1 MNKEL
6 FYQKMQPY
14 FEQGIV
20 REIYNSEHFSILSV
34 GERVYVACPYILL
47 ENEPYGIY
55 MNPSVMKKIVEKNRK
70 IYPIIEEVFSNIA
83 LNKDL
88 IFVFNSNKIEFWKKW
103 IIENKNVNKINY
115 SLEEEI
121 SEMSKSKSK

>member
-14 FEQGIV
+14 FEQGMA
-20 REIYNSEHFSILSV
+20 REIYNSEHFSILSF
-34 GERVYVACPYILL
+34 GERVYLACPYILL
-47 ENEPYGIY
+47 ENQPYGIY

-70 IYPIIEEVFSNIA
+70 IYPIINEVFSDIE

-88 IFVFNSNKIEFWKKW
+88 IFSFDASKLDFWKKW
-103 IIENKNVNKINY
+103 IIENKNVNKIDY
-115 SLEEEI
+115 HLEEEI
-121 SEMSKSKSK
+121 AQMSKNKSR